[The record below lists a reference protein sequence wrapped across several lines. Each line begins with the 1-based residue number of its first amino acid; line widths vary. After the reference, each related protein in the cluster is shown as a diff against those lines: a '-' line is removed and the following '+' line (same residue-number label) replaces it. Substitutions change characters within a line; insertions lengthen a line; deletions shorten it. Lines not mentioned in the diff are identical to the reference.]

1 MVGLDGIFLVHVL
14 LTVGPACSGI
24 DVRLLEDPKLNTKND
39 SGCTTSRKSLSNVE
53 VYQCAFLEKEADL
66 IAVEHRQEHG
76 FNRPSWVEG
85 HTALARLGCEAQ
97 ARQ

>member
-1 MVGLDGIFLVHVL
+1 MTLVVQLPGNSFLTWKYINVL
-14 LTVGPACSGI
+14 
-24 DVRLLEDPKLNTKND
+24 
-39 SGCTTSRKSLSNVE
+39 
-53 VYQCAFLEKEADL
+53 FLEKEADL